1 MEEIPIYPFN
11 IETLLKNSL
20 ESNDVFYRRSVEMID
35 IGFNSGIDKITL
47 FRLPDENEIIYLN
60 LSYDRWADTLE
71 DALKHF
77 ELIEDYE
84 MCSHT
89 KDVLER
95 ITG

>member
-1 MEEIPIYPFN
+1 MDGIPIYPFN
-11 IETLLKNSL
+11 IETLLENFL

-35 IGFNSGIDKITL
+35 IGFNSGMLKVTL
-47 FRLPDENEIIYLN
+47 FRLPDENEIVYLN
-60 LSYDRWADTLE
+60 LPYDKWVTTLE

-89 KDVLER
+89 KDVLDR